1 MSIYN
6 NIPYT
11 YRIKWSSTGVSYYG
25 VRYAKNCNPKEFWIT
40 YFTSSQY
47 VADYVKQHG
56 DPDIKEI
63 RKTFNSITK
72 ITEAQEWEHRV
83 LKRLKVIKRTDWLN
97 KTDNKAFYSTDP
109 EVENKRKT
117 NLKKALNTDETKEL
131 LRIAVT
137 NSWTDSQIRE
147 RRICSQNKESV
158 RESKRKANSL
168 RIGINASHVDKT
180 IYTFI
185 HDNGTIESCIRSDL
199 VKKYQLSDGNL
210 STIINGTSNRKKHK
224 GWSISNLPKV

>member
-6 NIPYT
+6 TPYT

-47 VADYVKQHG
+47 VADYVKRHG
-56 DPDIKEI
+56 EPDIKEI
-63 RKTFNSITK
+63 RKTFNNSTK
-72 ITEAQEWEHRV
+72 IIDAQEWEHRV

-109 EVENKRKT
+109 EVENKRRT
-117 NLKKALNTDETKEL
+117 NLKKALNTDKTKEL

-137 NSWTDSQIRE
+137 CSWADPQIRE
-147 RRICSQNKESV
+147 KRICSQNKESV
-158 RESKRKANSL
+158 IESKRKANSL
-168 RIGINASHVDKT
+168 RIGISASHVDKT

-185 HDNGTIESCIRSDL
+185 HDNGTVESCIRSDL
-199 VKKYQLSDGNL
+199 VKKYHLNDGNL
-210 STIINGTSNRKKHK
+210 SIIINGKSNRKKHK